1 MFRKTRLVLIFWDV
15 KLDIELFYRKVVI
28 ILMKILMRAISE
40 SLSFIL
46 YIFFKLLASN

>member
-1 MFRKTRLVLIFWDV
+1 MVRKTRLVLIFWDV
-15 KLDIELFYRKVVI
+15 KLDIELSYRKVVI

-46 YIFFKLLASN
+46 YFFFQITSK